1 MRLEVMLA
9 ELGSLRTALGRG
21 YQDALNDIFRPEN
34 ATPGLVHQRIAEL
47 GVSAILTTNY
57 DPLIE
62 ELQETPRRHPYT
74 WRESDLALNDLKKG
88 RRVLFK
94 IHGTAERHDTVVLT
108 ESEYDR
114 VRSDKSYQGV
124 LRHLLQEYTVLF
136 LGYGMNDPLDL
147 DLVLRWNAEV
157 FKPAARRHYALLKD
171 ASGTDSDRY
180 LREYNVQVMD
190 YSKHEDL
197 PAILEALRHA
207 GLSTE

>member
-1 MRLEVMLA
+1 
-9 ELGSLRTALGRG
+9 
-21 YQDALNDIFRPEN
+21 
-34 ATPGLVHQRIAEL
+34 
-47 GVSAILTTNY
+47 
-57 DPLIE
+57 
-62 ELQETPRRHPYT
+62 
-74 WRESDLALNDLKKG
+74 
-88 RRVLFK
+88 
-94 IHGTAERHDTVVLT
+94 VVLT

-114 VRSDKSYQGV
+114 VRSDTSYQGV

-157 FKPAARRHYALLKD
+157 FKAGARRHYALLKD

-180 LREYNVQVMD
+180 LREYNVQVLD

-207 GLSTE
+207 LP